1 MRYELLYHYLRN
13 SIKRGDLNIVFL
25 WCHSCREE
33 LETSLRLSWDQSER
47 YEPHKR
53 TYYCM
58 PNVSSLSDS
67 LLLNIQLRLYIRS
80 LHKWDQWEPIKNEI
94 IYCIKQCLLVHATQV
109 AFTRLPD
116 DQEHWADT
124 IGFLAT
130 CFIEDFSS
138 NFTLKTIQ
146 INKHSITEIMT
157 LSLHKIINYT
167 AHKLHRV
174 K

>member
-1 MRYELLYHYLRN
+1 
-13 SIKRGDLNIVFL
+13 
-25 WCHSCREE
+25 
-33 LETSLRLSWDQSER
+33 
-47 YEPHKR
+47 
-53 TYYCM
+53 M
-58 PNVSSLSDS
+58 PDVSSLSDS

-130 CFIEDFSS
+130 CFIEGFSS

-146 INKHSITEIMT
+146 INKHSITEIMIPC
-157 LSLHKIINYT
+157 SLARAFSCLGIEGEREWGEPSTVPAMRQRGPQDGCGSKEESHGVMV
-167 AHKLHRV
+167 AS
-174 K
+174 

>member
-1 MRYELLYHYLRN
+1 M
-13 SIKRGDLNIVFL
+13 
-25 WCHSCREE
+25 
-33 LETSLRLSWDQSER
+33 Q
-47 YEPHKR
+47 
-53 TYYCM
+53 
-58 PNVSSLSDS
+58 
-67 LLLNIQLRLYIRS
+67 
-80 LHKWDQWEPIKNEI
+80 
-94 IYCIKQCLLVHATQV
+94 ATQV

-167 AHKLHRV
+167 AHRESNKQNKIQENNKHIRNEATGSLDKMGERG
-174 K
+174 